1 MLSTVLALSFLGL
14 FLIVFVYRIYWD
26 QKRRDRLDNELKF
39 YFEDEV
45 RYRFVA
51 TDYTNEIHGNYDRQR
66 EPLVY
71 QIAVF
76 EDGLLVQ
83 NDSTSAFCRVFW
95 LYILPEHATKLKNVT
110 SRYQIETIRKIDGL
124 LEINCIKYSGS
135 KNLTYVDYFSI
146 LIKSPIDLSD
156 FLTDFNRV
164 KRF

>member
-39 YFEDEV
+39 YFKDEV